1 MKTRSKRYR
10 ESLKATSDTI
20 YSDISSAFSTLS
32 NFKKVNFDE
41 TIEASFSLGVDPK
54 QSSQAVRGTVKLPI
68 SEECKSSCVYRE
80 SQGSK
85 KTRSRSRRIGRPY
98 LEGEGRVGPF

>member
-54 QSSQAVRGTVKLPI
+54 QSSQAVRGTVKLPH
-68 SEECKSSCVYRE
+68 
-80 SQGSK
+80 GSGK
-85 KTRSRSRRIGRPY
+85 A
-98 LEGEGRVGPF
+98 